1 MEHGLLVEGRAKP
14 STVCAERCPPGDTG
28 QVGGAREGR
37 GSGGG
42 AAPLRSTAQPLCAP
56 PAAILNLGILG

>member
-14 STVCAERCPPGDTG
+14 STVCTERCPPGDTG

-37 GSGGG
+37 GSGVGLLRSG
-42 AAPLRSTAQPLCAP
+42 PLRSLSAHRQPP
-56 PAAILNLGILG
+56 S